1 MVIKRGLKFTGKKK
15 SLKAEKIEIYWR
27 PTHRNGQMYRGM
39 LQKKCAV
46 GFHSLKSINI
56 RNSVQGN
63 KLLDETA
70 EDFYPTPIKLKIETD
85 YDIKLTNNFV
95 SLK

>member
-27 PTHRNGQMYRGM
+27 PTHRNEQMYTGI
-39 LQKKCAV
+39 KKCAV

-56 RNSVQGN
+56 RNSVQGG
-63 KLLDETA
+63 KLLDETS
-70 EDFYPTPIKLKIETD
+70 ENFYPTSIKLKIETD
-85 YDIKLTNNFV
+85 YDINLTNKFV